1 LTQCYIALGSNLGS
15 SIQNVERA
23 LTQITRFAQI
33 ISTSS
38 LYKTKP
44 WGVTDQPDFIN
55 AVASIETA
63 LSAEELLDALLEIER
78 GMGRERV
85 SKWGPREID
94 LDILTFG
101 DRKFDVARLT
111 IPHPHM
117 FERAFVLVPLA
128 EIDPSFR
135 AALEKLPAE
144 DIAGVERIKE
154 KIDIW

>member
-1 LTQCYIALGSNLGS
+1 LTQCHIALGSNLGS
-15 SIQNVERA
+15 SIKNLERA
-23 LTQITRFAQI
+23 LTEITRFAQI
-33 ISTSS
+33 ISVSS

-63 LSAEELLDALLEIER
+63 LSAEELLDELLKIEK

-85 SKWGPREID
+85 TKWGPREID

-101 DRKFDVARLT
+101 NRKFDVSRLM

-128 EIDPSFR
+128 EIDPSFK
-135 AALEKLPAE
+135 AAIEKLPAE